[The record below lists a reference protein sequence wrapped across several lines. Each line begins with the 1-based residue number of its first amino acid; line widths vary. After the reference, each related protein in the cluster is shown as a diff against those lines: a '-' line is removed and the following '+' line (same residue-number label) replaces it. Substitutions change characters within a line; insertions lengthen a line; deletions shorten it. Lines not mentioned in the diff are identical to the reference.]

1 MLALIMGCLAVSAP
15 AQTPYD
21 SAFEQFK
28 GLTATTSRAAVKNV
42 VLRRDVMELR
52 LDSGF
57 AYLLT
62 PIAGRTLGIAF
73 LGNGTFSFE
82 PPLAVEQYNLQ
93 HELGDSTVNGPITAA
108 VFLFADS
115 TGDEL
120 QHHLS
125 FSSNPTTRA
134 GDVDDAVGAALD
146 YLVDGRAHAAEP
158 DLFATILNKT
168 TTGFFAAYI
177 KRAHGESV
185 MMEFDPSQAEEVLLL
200 RRGKMIGQRTETLC
214 QFQRT
219 EDLAHDV
226 SVASK
231 QPDAL
236 LVSSYDIDATI
247 DGNYKFAART
257 VLRLAGQRAQQ
268 QWLPFYLYREL
279 NVDSVTDEA
288 GTPLM
293 FYRREHQPELWLRIA
308 KPFGPG
314 DTVTVRVAYH
324 GNLIAFGSA
333 MDDFLP
339 PWWDPRRHEFAPI
352 LDSWAFIKS
361 PSNWY
366 PRYSFEQRATFAM
379 AFHTP
384 KRLQFATIGRLVDSS
399 TTGDVTTTR
408 WASELPARN
417 VSFNIGKFDQLDIR
431 DQRIP
436 PVTVQVN
443 TEAHRAINQLIPSA
457 RQPAEVVG

>member
-1 MLALIMGCLAVSAP
+1 MLALIIGCLTVSAP

-28 GLTATTSRAAVKNV
+28 GLTATTSRAAVRNV

-134 GDVDDAVGAALD
+134 GDVDDAIGAALD

-168 TTGFFAAYI
+168 TTGFFAAYV
-177 KRAHGESV
+177 KRTHGESV

-200 RRGKMIGQRTETLC
+200 RRGKMIGQRTETIC

-293 FYRREHQPELWLRIA
+293 FYRRGKQAQAPASTPHP
-308 KPFGPG
+308 
-314 DTVTVRVAYH
+314 VAAAGTPAPAGRLH
-324 GNLIAFGSA
+324 RTTNRPAPAAATFS
-333 MDDFLP
+333 FS
-339 PWWDPRRHEFAPI
+339 PRR
-352 LDSWAFIKS
+352 S
-361 PSNWY
+361 P
-366 PRYSFEQRATFAM
+366 
-379 AFHTP
+379 
-384 KRLQFATIGRLVDSS
+384 
-399 TTGDVTTTR
+399 
-408 WASELPARN
+408 
-417 VSFNIGKFDQLDIR
+417 
-431 DQRIP
+431 
-436 PVTVQVN
+436 
-443 TEAHRAINQLIPSA
+443 AHPL
-457 RQPAEVVG
+457 